1 MIKMD
6 VIVSITQIFFEL
18 SILRKINHTYFHQP
32 VSHSLNDRLK
42 SVARNK
48 WRETSVARTR
58 IIIRSNARLLWRCAI
73 CTTHYG
79 LQFPQSNK
87 FLCTAPKVNSSYFPL
102 NCKKSLEFQM
112 SLCFFSSLRDVLLS
126 LFSTYD
132 STYVLTIP
140 IYYKNVDCRS
150 VFSSQYGGAHK

>member
-1 MIKMD
+1 MKDRKALHFMIRFSLNSVFYKK
-6 VIVSITQIFFEL
+6 L
-18 SILRKINHTYFHQP
+18 SISNCFQQP
-32 VSHSLNDRLK
+32 VSRSLNDRLK

-48 WRETSVARTR
+48 WRETSVTRTG

-112 SLCFFSSLRDVLLS
+112 SFCFFSSLRDVLLS

-132 STYVLTIP
+132 SNICSYNAYLL
-140 IYYKNVDCRS
+140 
-150 VFSSQYGGAHK
+150 